1 MDMDGVGNV
10 MEVVA
15 SLCDVYSEG
24 AVEVSNIIWIHIRLS
39 TNLDVKQTNR
49 WTVKKSITQTIWM
62 SYLE

>member
-24 AVEVSNIIWIHIRLS
+24 AVEVSNII
-39 TNLDVKQTNR
+39 
-49 WTVKKSITQTIWM
+49 
-62 SYLE
+62 